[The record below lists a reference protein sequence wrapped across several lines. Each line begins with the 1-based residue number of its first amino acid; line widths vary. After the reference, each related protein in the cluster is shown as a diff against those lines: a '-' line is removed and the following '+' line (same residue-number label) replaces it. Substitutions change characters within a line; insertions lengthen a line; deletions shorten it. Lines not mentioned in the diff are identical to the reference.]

1 MAESD
6 RRDLDNLIA
15 DLTVFYQK
23 VRHYHWNVKGPRFF
37 ELHVKFEEIYTEV
50 GLAIDSVA
58 ERVVALDGVPIHTL
72 AHMLEATSLSEDP
85 EMPAA
90 DDMVRNLLDDLEVL
104 SGEIVAMIADAEEA
118 NDRPTFNLL
127 DGIHDGFE
135 AHMWMLKSW
144 LDE

>member
-23 VRHYHWNVKGPRFF
+23 LRHYHWNVKGPRFF
-37 ELHVKFEEIYTEV
+37 DLHVKFEEIYNEV
-50 GLAIDSVA
+50 GMAIDAVA

-85 EMPAA
+85 SLPAA
-90 DDMVRNLLDDLEVL
+90 EDMVRNLVSDLQTL
-104 SGEIVAMIADAEEA
+104 SAEIVDMIADAEEA
-118 NDRPTFNLL
+118 NDRTTFNLL

-135 AHMWMLKSW
+135 GHMWMLKSW